1 MDGGLYIIA
10 KAPRIGLAKTRLGRV
25 IGHEAA
31 VTLYSAF
38 LRDLAARFAEAPFEC
53 GWYLTPSDAW
63 DDVSP
68 LVDQGERKGRV
79 LFQRE
84 GDLTDRQRELFRGA
98 SERGEERVVLIASD
112 SPQVTV
118 EVIEQAFHE
127 LDHHDIVF
135 GPTYDGGYYLIGMRG
150 HYNYDVLHELPMS
163 TDSVLD
169 GVVARARE
177 AGLSVG
183 WVETTFDVDEVEDL
197 EHLRRLMKHRTDLS
211 ATRAALEKL
220 GFHGDEGS
228 IGIEATENRSPA
240 AKLWGEA
247 APTAGAAAEPRDPR
261 ETATPGSGVG
271 RLESCGEEPA

>member
-38 LRDLAARFAEAPFEC
+38 LRDLAARFVEAPFEC

-84 GDLTDRQRELFRGA
+84 GDLTDRQRELFRRA

-118 EVIEQAFHE
+118 EVIEQAFRE

-150 HYNYDVLHELPMS
+150 HYTYDVLHELPMS

-197 EHLRRLMKHRTDLS
+197 EHLRRLVEHRADLS

-220 GFHGDEGS
+220 GFHGDGRRP
-228 IGIEATENRSPA
+228 GIEATENRSPA
-240 AKLWGEA
+240 ANSRSEA
-247 APTAGAAAEPRDPR
+247 DPTAGAVEPREPC